1 MKNSR
6 AAVIHFLFTA
16 ATFIVFSSISV
27 ADSLT
32 LTDGTV
38 IKGDIITNTPTEVTM
53 NCKVGKTYEV
63 KKFARAKIKSVVD
76 DAPKVSGSGEPKT
89 PPTSTGATPGGSASG
104 GTASKKPPSGAGTDP
119 APSESS
125 DGAKADDEAKAAEA
139 AGDGDSLYAR
149 IKAMRESKS
158 SAAEILQ
165 AVFEGF
171 PANVLKYEIA
181 EGPTQVKL
189 TDQAAAEGDV
199 IVQVKVD
206 IEIDKGKYTIWCKGA
221 KEAFSA
227 IATEKKTISWNPKKG
242 GAVKISKKPAP
253 LGKNGE
259 IDRNVSY
266 DGKEFVD
273 CFSLYMSEKTA
284 KAEHLWIESSSWKQF
299 TQQID
304 VMSKSVSNSKG
315 SKANKSLRDGIET
328 KKDLYFVC
336 LLSSAGGS
344 LDVFGIPTEVMA
356 TLDDLEQAPLI
367 STDLL
372 DEAGETIASI
382 VRPKDDPVT
391 FVKEASRAK
400 ALLKKNGAWWN
411 AAPALKSQTWCLI
424 TPFLNGEADRA
435 RIFSSRISIPFWFS
449 ITLKDLPN
457 CKKVDVQ
464 LGDKTAHIDASPDA
478 SPGGTTPAK
487 PQPMPTPAET
497 ASPLSWAEVLEQNPD
512 PKVVTDADFLKRITE
527 TKLPWRV
534 MDKASGIEMLL
545 VPPGKFV
552 MGMSPG
558 DKEARDN
565 EKPAHEVTITKA
577 FYLGRT
583 EVTQMQWMKVMG
595 KNPSRFQSGSRES
608 LIAKYIEEGLTT
620 PQAKEKATKETS
632 NGWEQSEN
640 PVENVSWGDCQAFC
654 TKTGMK
660 LPTEA
665 QWEFACRAGVLEPR
679 YGELDRIAWYDNNL
693 QRATH
698 SVAQKAP
705 NALGFYDMIGN
716 VGEFCLD
723 IYGDDY
729 YKSCAEGVIDPT
741 GPAEGRFAQPRV
753 LRGGS
758 WINASV
764 ACRASYRGPDARG
777 DQYDNVGC
785 RFARTAD

>member
-6 AAVIHFLFTA
+6 AAVICFLFIA
-16 ATFIVFSSISV
+16 ATVTGFASISI
-27 ADSLT
+27 ADTVT

-63 KKFARAKIKSVVD
+63 KKFARSKIKSVVD

-89 PPTSTGATPGGSASG
+89 PPTSTGATTGGSASG

-125 DGAKADDEAKAAEA
+125 DAEKAADEAKADA
-139 AGDGDSLYAR
+139 AVDGDSLYAR
-149 IKAMRESKS
+149 IKTMRESKS
-158 SAAEILQ
+158 SAAEIFQ
-165 AVFEGF
+165 EVFEGF
-171 PANVLKYEIA
+171 PANVLKYEVA

-206 IEIDKGKYTIWCKGA
+206 IEIDKEKYAIWCKGA

-259 IDRNVSY
+259 INRNVSY

-304 VMSKSVSNSKG
+304 VMSKSVSDSKG
-315 SKANKSLRDGIET
+315 SKANKSLRDGIEI

-344 LDVFGIPTEVMA
+344 LDVFGIPTEVMKNI
-356 TLDDLEQAPLI
+356 DIFSQAPLI

-382 VRPKDDPVT
+382 VRPKDDPVI
-391 FVKEASRAK
+391 FVKGASRAK
-400 ALLKKNGAWWN
+400 ARLGKNGAWWN
-411 AAPALKSQTWCLI
+411 ASPALKSQTWCLI
-424 TPFLNGEADRA
+424 TPFLNGEADREQ
-435 RIFSSRISIPFWFS
+435 IFSSRISIPFWFS
-449 ITLKDLPN
+449 IALKDLPN

-478 SPGGTTPAK
+478 STGGTTPAK
-487 PQPMPTPAET
+487 PQPRPTPAET

-512 PKVVTDADFLKRITE
+512 PKVVTDADFLKRITA

-534 MDKASGIEMLL
+534 KDKASGMEMLL

-552 MGMSPG
+552 MGMSLG
-558 DKEARDN
+558 DKEAQDN

-583 EVTQMQWMKVMG
+583 EVTQEQWMKVMG

-632 NGWEQSEN
+632 NGWEQAEN
-640 PVENVSWGDCQAFC
+640 PVENVRWVDCQAFC

-665 QWEFACRAGVLEPR
+665 QWEYACRAGVLEPR
-679 YGELDRIAWYDNNL
+679 YGELDRIAWYDKNS

-698 SVAQKAP
+698 PVAQKAP

-716 VGEFCLD
+716 VNEWCQDWYEG
-723 IYGDDY
+723 DY
-729 YKSCAEGVIDPT
+729 YKSCADGVVDPT
-741 GPAEGRFAQPRV
+741 GPAQSELGARV
-753 LRGGS
+753 LRGGG
-758 WINASV
+758 WDFNATG
-764 ACRASYRGPDARG
+764 CRASHRIANAPG
-777 DQYDNVGC
+777 DQNDEVGC